1 MYKLLFIKEETK
13 YLCKL
18 LSTME
23 VCDFELLNSMMEV
36 VKIVEVEVDTKKVPS
51 SRNDQTNCELR
62 N

>member
-1 MYKLLFIKEETK
+1 M
-13 YLCKL
+13 CKL

-23 VCDFELLNSMMEV
+23 VGDYELLSSMVEV

-51 SRNDQTNCELR
+51 SWNDQTNCELR